1 MAARLIGI
9 PKDLTYRN
17 KRIRESARGEQ
28 CLVRLPG
35 ACLCNPEATIWSHYR
50 GSAGGKGGALKSD
63 DLCGAFAC
71 TACDAVYDGQR
82 PPPPGMT
89 YADVVLAWHEGHIR
103 SIVRLHAKG
112 ILK

>member
-1 MAARLIGI
+1 MTARLIGF
-9 PKDLTYRN
+9 PKELTYRN
-17 KRIRESARGEQ
+17 QKIRDSARDED

-35 ACLCNPEATIWSHYR
+35 ACLFDPRATIWSHYR
-50 GSAGGKGGALKSD
+50 GGAGGKAGALKAD
-63 DLCGAFAC
+63 DLAGAYAC

-82 PPPPGMT
+82 PPPAGMT

-112 ILK
+112 VLK

>member
-1 MAARLIGI
+1 MTARLLGI
-9 PKDLTYRN
+9 TKVLTYRN
-17 KRIRESARGEQ
+17 QKIRDSARGEE

-35 ACLCNPEATIWSHYR
+35 ACAHDPATTIWSHYR
-50 GSAGGKGGALKSD
+50 GSAGGKAASLKAD

-89 YADVVLAWHEGHIR
+89 YAEVVAAWHEGHIR
-103 SIVRLHAKG
+103 SIVRLHEKG
-112 ILK
+112 VLK